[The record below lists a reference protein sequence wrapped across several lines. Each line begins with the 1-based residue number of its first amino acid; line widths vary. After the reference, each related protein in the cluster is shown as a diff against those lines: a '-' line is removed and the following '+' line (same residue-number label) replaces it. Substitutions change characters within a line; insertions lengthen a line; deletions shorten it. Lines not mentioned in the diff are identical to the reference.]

1 MHDLDRL
8 IEGARSLLAER
19 GYSASTISHHERAW
33 RRLGMWCRENGHS
46 SYSRLV
52 QDEYFRERGFD
63 RRRLG
68 KLESDERTQVRR
80 LLEYAETGGFAC
92 AAASSPRSVPPEGM
106 EAAAEGYRAH
116 LEGKGLRRRT
126 IAGYMV
132 SVRQFCAT
140 CGASTPD
147 RLSQA
152 SVARYIEGL
161 GGYAAQTKASKLY
174 AVRSFLRFLAGHG
187 LCSGEAAECMPL
199 IPGHRH
205 SAVPSAYTA
214 SELSSILGTD
224 AAAGRRSPK
233 RDRAIMLLAGIVGMR
248 ASDIKGLML
257 QDIDWQG
264 RALRFTQSK
273 TGVPQALPIPEEVML
288 ALADYI
294 RSERHD
300 TGSGRVF
307 LTSVAPYRPIDSSHV
322 FHRSVTR
329 SFHAAGV
336 PTEGKHHGLHSLRH
350 SAATNMLASGVPYP
364 TISSVLGHSSV
375 NVTKR
380 YLSIGTESLRCIA
393 LEVPLWEG

>member
-1 MHDLDRL
+1 MHDAVLCGAVHYAEPEEGHAGQGPYVPAPAMHDLDRL
-8 IEGARSLLAER
+8 IEGVRSLLAER
-19 GYSASTISHHERAW
+19 GGYSASTISHHERAW
-33 RRLGMWCRENGHS
+33 RRLGIWCRENGHS

-68 KLESDERTQVRR
+68 KLESGERTQVRR

-152 SVARYIEGL
+152 SATWYIEGL

-187 LCSGEAAECMPL
+187 LCSGEAAECIEPCQYN
-199 IPGHRH
+199 GQG
-205 SAVPSAYTA
+205 SVF
-214 SELSSILGTD
+214 
-224 AAAGRRSPK
+224 
-233 RDRAIMLLAGIVGMR
+233 AGI
-248 ASDIKGLML
+248 
-257 QDIDWQG
+257 
-264 RALRFTQSK
+264 
-273 TGVPQALPIPEEVML
+273 
-288 ALADYI
+288 
-294 RSERHD
+294 
-300 TGSGRVF
+300 
-307 LTSVAPYRPIDSSHV
+307 
-322 FHRSVTR
+322 TR
-329 SFHAAGV
+329 ETMV
-336 PTEGKHHGLHSLRH
+336 C
-350 SAATNMLASGVPYP
+350 
-364 TISSVLGHSSV
+364 GHQL
-375 NVTKR
+375 K
-380 YLSIGTESLRCIA
+380 A
-393 LEVPLWEG
+393 

>member
-1 MHDLDRL
+1 MQDLDRL

-33 RRLGMWCRENGHS
+33 RRLGMWCMENGHS

-174 AVRSFLRFLAGHG
+174 VVRSFLRFLAGHG

-273 TGVPQALPIPEEVML
+273 TGV
-288 ALADYI
+288 
-294 RSERHD
+294 
-300 TGSGRVF
+300 
-307 LTSVAPYRPIDSSHV
+307 
-322 FHRSVTR
+322 TR

-380 YLSIGTESLRCIA
+380 YLSIDTESLRCIA